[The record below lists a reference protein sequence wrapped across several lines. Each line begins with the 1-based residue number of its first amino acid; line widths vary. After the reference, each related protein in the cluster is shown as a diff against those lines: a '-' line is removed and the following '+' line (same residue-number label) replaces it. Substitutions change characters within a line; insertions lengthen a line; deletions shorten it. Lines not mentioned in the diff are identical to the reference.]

1 MSANIFSIASLA
13 ERNHRAFVE
22 RESRRAAQ
30 GPSRLAGM
38 KIIELR
44 EELRMPDG
52 TRAWGDW
59 SALTH
64 SPPAPVPHQPKEVHA
79 APD

>member
-1 MSANIFSIASLA
+1 MSAGLLFLPDRS
-13 ERNHRAFVE
+13 HKAFLE
-22 RESRRAAQ
+22 RESRRAVQ
-30 GPSRLAGM
+30 GLQRLAGM
-38 KIIELR
+38 PIIELR

-64 SPPAPVPHQPKEVHA
+64 RLPVPSRGRSA
-79 APD
+79 